1 MLTRFAMTYTAFL
14 KALEALGAT
23 DEERAE
29 RLKVTRR
36 AVQAYKRL
44 EYLPGA
50 EQLVRAPSLFEALCK
65 DLRVSE
71 EFVTQPS

>member
-1 MLTRFAMTYTAFL
+1 MLTRSAMAYTAFL
-14 KALEALGAT
+14 KALDALGTT

-50 EQLVRAPSLFEALCK
+50 EQLVRAPTLFEALCE
-65 DLRVSE
+65 DMRVSE
-71 EFVTQPS
+71 EFVTHPS